1 MNTTQQQFRK
11 QYSQGKKSEL
21 ESLDD
26 LSNIFHQDLKI
37 SKDKFAH
44 FDFYSDDLEIEL
56 KTRKNTFIEN
66 GIIHHKCRNGR
77 TTTFSSL
84 WFDYPK
90 LEYAIRHPEKAFY
103 VVWKLADKYYYWQ
116 INTDPEA
123 EGPEYYI
130 EEQFADYG
138 TGRGITHRKVINV
151 HACVLTQGT
160 INPL

>member
-1 MNTTQQQFRK
+1 MNTTQQQFRN

-26 LSNIFHQDLKI
+26 LNKIFHTNLDI

-44 FDFYSDDLEIEL
+44 FDFYSEHVGVEL
-56 KTRKNTFIEN
+56 KTRKNTFIKN
-66 GIIHHKCRNGR
+66 HVIHHKCRNGR

-90 LEYAIRHPEKAFY
+90 LEYAIRHPEKTFY
-103 VVWKLADKYYYWQ
+103 IVWKLSGEYYYWQ
-116 INTDPEA
+116 IKTDPEA

-130 EEQFADYG
+130 EEQTADYG
-138 TGRGITHRKVINV
+138 TGRGMTYRKVINV
-151 HACVLTQGT
+151 HASVLTKA
-160 INPL
+160 PVPS